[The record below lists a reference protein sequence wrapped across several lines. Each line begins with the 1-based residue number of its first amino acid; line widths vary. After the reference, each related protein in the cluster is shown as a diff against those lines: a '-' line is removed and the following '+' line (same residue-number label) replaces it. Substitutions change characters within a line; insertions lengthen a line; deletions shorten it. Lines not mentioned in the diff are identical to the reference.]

1 MQLTCQKKTVE
12 EKVEVPEKPAEKQEE
27 SKIEEEKQSELER
40 SLLWDGLITLNQS
53 SQLPTTQTEN

>member
-1 MQLTCQKKTVE
+1 M
-12 EKVEVPEKPAEKQEE
+12 PEKPAEKQEE

-53 SQLPTTQTEN
+53 SQLPTI